1 MSEYLRLTRF
11 GPKKSRP
18 RYISAQ
24 KFSTLFDALD
34 NFQTREQSWPYL
46 FHINYNSNMTSFFR
60 FVNKWAIYWLGIINK
75 LCATL
80 SANVNINYRLPIK
93 VYYRPVADSR
103 RGFGGFRDCRANV
116 EQFNH
121 QCFERGAKIC
131 EPLDIEVKKPRI
143 CGR

>member
-24 KFSTLFDALD
+24 TFSTLFDALD

-80 SANVNINYRLPIK
+80 SANVNIKYRLPIK
-93 VYYRPVADSR
+93 VYYRPVANSR
-103 RGFGGFRDCRANV
+103 RGFGGFNMNV
-116 EQFNH
+116 LSKYQLIRY
-121 QCFERGAKIC
+121 CFTRVSVLKIY
-131 EPLDIEVKKPRI
+131 EYSIS
-143 CGR
+143 